1 MGAEDQTPV
10 LEWQQGRVM
19 RTDAHTNHP
28 RFVKYYAEES
38 ASARARDRAQSIQSA
53 VIRERLRRGAATS
66 GLKVADIGC
75 NAGTQSRVWLETGH
89 TVDGLDI
96 SRELVELARSRNA
109 PFADK
114 SSFTVGT
121 ATRLPW
127 ADEAYDVCLLPELL
141 EHVEDWESCVR
152 EAVRVLRPGGTIL
165 LSTTNVLCPIQQE
178 FTLPCYSWYPAWLK
192 QRVVRRAMSDSPQLA
207 NYASYPAVNW
217 FSVYGLSRYLAKL
230 SVKSSDR
237 FDLVDLAGRGS
248 LAAAMIGIIRAFPPA
263 RFVAHVLTEGTAI
276 VGEKQAGVAR

>member
-1 MGAEDQTPV
+1 
-10 LEWQQGRVM
+10 
-19 RTDAHTNHP
+19 
-28 RFVKYYAEES
+28 
-38 ASARARDRAQSIQSA
+38 
-53 VIRERLRRGAATS
+53 
-66 GLKVADIGC
+66 
-75 NAGTQSRVWLETGH
+75 VWLETGH

-141 EHVEDWESCVR
+141 EHVEDWESCVL